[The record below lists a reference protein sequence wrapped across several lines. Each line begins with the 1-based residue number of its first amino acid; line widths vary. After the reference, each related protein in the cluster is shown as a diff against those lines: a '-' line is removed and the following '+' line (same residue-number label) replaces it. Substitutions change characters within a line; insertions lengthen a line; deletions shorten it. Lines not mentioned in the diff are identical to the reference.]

1 MRTGD
6 RLRDLAERGIGFAG
20 IFETVLRHDDRV
32 CPSAPFPHKPRPW
45 PDAWT
50 GIRSNASVRLQFLG
64 QRYEFPLSRFAEA
77 AIGKLLHAIGDS
89 ADKQVATQPRRVIP
103 IQAPPFGTELLCR
116 QIRQR
121 RDFLR

>member
-6 RLRDLAERGIGFAG
+6 RLCDLAERGIGFAG

-50 GIRSNASVRLQFLG
+50 GIRSNNVDSKSAV
-64 QRYEFPLSRFAEA
+64 QRNHAAPLCLSFYGGALSWR
-77 AIGKLLHAIGDS
+77 
-89 ADKQVATQPRRVIP
+89 ATL
-103 IQAPPFGTELLCR
+103 F
-116 QIRQR
+116 
-121 RDFLR
+121 